1 MSTNNNTTTKTD
13 SSNNI
18 IDALIYTGIKNNLTK
33 SNYPQY
39 EIMLGKIGS
48 ADDQENLNRILENT
62 TIKKACCAAKLPF
75 GVNDKYETYIHVF
88 DPSGQPYIKKRILID
103 KKMCEDYKIYNSQ
116 KSCEDFRTLYCENS
130 NYLFNKDQKKE
141 AWGTFSDYCTG
152 YTILQPPKTAAQ
164 VATEQRQ
171 QDQLN
176 ALKDQYASK
185 SLGTPS
191 SSSTTP
197 SSTSTPKT
205 DASGNPVRT
214 PPTLIDKYNAMTPPP
229 SPPPP
234 PPAPPAQ
241 NNNMLLIGGVVVCC
255 CCIIIII
262 AIVFMT
268 KKKGK
273 NSKKNISSD

>member
-1 MSTNNNTTTKTD
+1 MSTNNDTTTKTD
-13 SSNNI
+13 ASNNI

-33 SNYPQY
+33 INYPQY
-39 EIMLGKIGS
+39 EIMLGKIAS

-62 TIKKACCAAKLPF
+62 TIKKACCNAKLPF

-164 VATEQRQ
+164 IATEQRQ

-185 SLGTPS
+185 ALGTPS

-197 SSTSTPKT
+197 SSTSPSSTTSKT

-229 SPPPP
+229 SPPPAA
-234 PPAPPAQ
+234 APPAQ

-255 CCIIIII
+255 CCIVIIIV
-262 AIVFMT
+262 IVFMM

-273 NSKKNISSD
+273 KSKK